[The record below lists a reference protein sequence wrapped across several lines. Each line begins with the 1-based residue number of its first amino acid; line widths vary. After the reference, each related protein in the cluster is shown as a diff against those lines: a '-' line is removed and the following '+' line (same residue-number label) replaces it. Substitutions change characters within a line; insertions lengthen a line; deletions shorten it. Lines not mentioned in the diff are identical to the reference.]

1 MSEIPETIRRWHVIA
16 LERRA
21 EELKDILAEDCVFE
35 SPVVHTPQKG
45 RAIVEA
51 YLRGALEVLNTEH
64 FRYGGEW
71 YGRDSAVL
79 EFFSE
84 VDGITINGV
93 DIIGWGADGRIT
105 SFKVMVRPSTSP
117 APPKRR
123 CQSPYEITTS
133 PSLPAVSFSAVNSRP
148 RIGLTCM
155 TSKKSAVACAPLNR
169 SGSPLPV
176 RFIPLDQVNIA
187 RLSNDWLCAFQST

>member
-1 MSEIPETIRRWHVIA
+1 MGEQVPETIQRWHRIA

-21 EELKDILAEDCVFE
+21 DELAGILAEDCVFE

-51 YLRGALEVLNTEH
+51 YLRGALQVLNTEH

-84 VDGITINGV
+84 VDGIRINGV
-93 DIIGWGADGRIT
+93 DIIAWNDAGLIT
-105 SFKVMVRPSTSP
+105 HFKVMVWPLKAINKLHEKMGAYLMSVG
-117 APPKRR
+117 
-123 CQSPYEITTS
+123 
-133 PSLPAVSFSAVNSRP
+133 AVK
-148 RIGLTCM
+148 G
-155 TSKKSAVACAPLNR
+155 
-169 SGSPLPV
+169 
-176 RFIPLDQVNIA
+176 
-187 RLSNDWLCAFQST
+187 